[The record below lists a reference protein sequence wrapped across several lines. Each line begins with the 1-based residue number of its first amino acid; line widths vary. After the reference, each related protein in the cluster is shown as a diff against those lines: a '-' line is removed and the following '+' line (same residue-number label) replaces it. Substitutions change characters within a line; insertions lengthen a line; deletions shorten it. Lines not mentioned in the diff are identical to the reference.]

1 MTGTRTLRTTG
12 MSTNTAATARP
23 VRGRASARRVRVALT
38 ALSAR
43 LHAPGDTRAR
53 DMGWTVT
60 VVPGPLGLT
69 GRSYRD
75 PRFGARPGR

>member
-1 MTGTRTLRTTG
+1 
-12 MSTNTAATARP
+12 MSTAAATAARTA
-23 VRGRASARRVRVALT
+23 RGRASARPVRVALT

-43 LHAPGDTRAR
+43 LHAPADTRAQ

-69 GRSYRD
+69 GRCYRD
-75 PRFGARPGR
+75 PRFSARPGR